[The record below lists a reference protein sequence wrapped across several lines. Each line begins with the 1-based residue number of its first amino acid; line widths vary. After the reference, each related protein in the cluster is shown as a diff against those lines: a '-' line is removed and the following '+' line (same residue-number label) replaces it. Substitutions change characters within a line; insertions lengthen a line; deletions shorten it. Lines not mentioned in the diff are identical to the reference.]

1 MLLKKL
7 NTKIK
12 EYTLKDSTFLYPL
25 EIEVCTFRPNVV
37 ADGELRSSVA
47 PTRVRSGKVRAAQ
60 ESSISPAR
68 IRNLE
73 FRSKLVFVKIR

>member
-25 EIEVCTFRPNVV
+25 EIEVCTFWPNVV

-47 PTRVRSGKVRAAQ
+47 PTRVRSGKVRAG
-60 ESSISPAR
+60 PPRRAR
-68 IRNLE
+68 YHLVEFGIWNSEVNLC
-73 FRSKLVFVKIR
+73 S

>member
-47 PTRVRSGKVRAAQ
+47 PTRVRSGKVRAGPPRRVRYHLV
-60 ESSISPAR
+60 EFG
-68 IRNLE
+68 IRNSEVNLC
-73 FRSKLVFVKIR
+73 S